1 MRDAEEFWFFDPTVN
16 DPNDT
21 VPFPLKREPRGF
33 HVFWWFGKLANG
45 TRITPGNYTLV
56 FAFSRARDH

>member
-1 MRDAEEFWFFDPTVN
+1 MRDAEEFWFFDPTAN

-21 VPFPLKREPRGF
+21 LTFPLKQQSRGF

-45 TRITPGNYTLV
+45 TRIAPGNYT
-56 FAFSRARDH
+56 